1 MNNNAELVACLG
13 NFVNRVIKLVNSK
26 IYNSI
31 IPDYTIMH
39 SDPIFD
45 ETKKEVN
52 QLLTQ
57 YMEKLESVKLK
68 EGLAIA
74 MHVAQVGNDLLQ
86 KNAFDNKLAATN
98 PEKGA
103 AVTGIAINLIYLCA
117 SLFAPYLPATSRS
130 ILEQLQTPFQL
141 IPDHWTADDIK
152 PGHVIGKAKHLFSPI
167 DVKKEDE
174 WREMF
179 GGTQAERLKIEE
191 EAAKKT
197 AKKAAKKA
205 ETAARKAAK
214 NAATGNQADK
224 QADAT
229 EQRSVESTA
238 TSGAMPVDIGTEPV
252 DAVTDGLQSVTLPSS

>member
-1 MNNNAELVACLG
+1 MNNNAELIACFG

-31 IPDYTIMH
+31 IPDYTTMH

-57 YMEKLESVKLK
+57 YVEKLESVKLK

-74 MHVAQVGNDLLQ
+74 MQVAQAGNNLLQ

-130 ILEQLQTPFQL
+130 ILEQLQAPFQF
-141 IPDHWTADDIK
+141 IPDHWTADNIK
-152 PGHVIGKAKHLFSPI
+152 PGHVIGKARHLFSPI
-167 DVKKEDE
+167 DVKKEEE

-179 GGTQAERLKIEE
+179 GGTQAERLKTEE
-191 EAAKKT
+191 EA

-205 ETAARKAAK
+205 EAAAKKAAK
-214 NAATGNQADK
+214 KATARGKADGQAN
-224 QADAT
+224 AT

-238 TSGAMPVDIGTEPV
+238 TGGAIPAEIGREPV